1 MCKKFLFTF
10 YIASIIL
17 LLVSVFS
24 YAASEELQTY
34 SYKVINQHNIN
45 YIVGISADTT
55 LEELLSNISF
65 NSSFQVFTSDGSQAK
80 NTDLVKTGMYI
91 SINNNLYYLVV
102 GGDVNGDGKI
112 TQTDLLK
119 IRSHIVMIS
128 PLEDSFLQAADLGIS
143 ASITATDILQMKR
156 ILVNLMDQDSLYK
169 YSSSNNEFSYTTY
182 KLTNSIRLDR
192 YLDEYY
198 NTVTIPEQIQ
208 DSPVV
213 SLGKDLFAK
222 NYSIKTIEISKN
234 IMFIPLD
241 LLQRC
246 ANLESINISK
256 GNTNY
261 LSQDGIL
268 YSSDGKTL
276 ISYPPGKTNVS
287 YLIEETVQSLGPN
300 CFSNALLLKQLF
312 VPSAVTYINDSS
324 FENWS
329 GSVYGDDDSSI
340 INFAKSNN
348 LPYVIDKPPVVEQ
361 ITQSNTPSQ
370 VSGFSFLA
378 TDDAGIVAWTITKSE
393 EAATNW
399 TKITSTLRLNATKD
413 NITENGKY
421 IIWLKDCLNH
431 VTQKEVTVNN
441 IDYTPPTVTSINIIS
456 PGSGEIFFGETVTIR
471 VTFSEIIKGSAPTLL
486 LNVGGI
492 AGIGT
497 MQPGVV
503 SGTTNYIDYIYTTA
517 KQAGLITIASYSGG
531 NLTDLAGNI
540 AIINTKENTGNQVT
554 IKIANGNQI
563 ANTGVYIIP
572 PVDISQTYIGA
583 FFDSGHLG
591 LDIYKNDRTSGLP
604 IYACADGTITRVNR
618 GDGFVYIDHG
628 NGVVMRYGHMLG
640 DIVHSGAYAVGRQ
653 VKQGEQIGTMASQGI
668 SGLPAHLHLEI
679 IINGTEVDPLTYLP
693 ELLN

>member
-1 MCKKFLFTF
+1 MPSLYFPLFVE
-10 YIASIIL
+10 IL
-17 LLVSVFS
+17 LFLLYNKEEESEILCVKNFFLHFILHLSFFYLYPFFHMLLV
-24 YAASEELQTY
+24 
-34 SYKVINQHNIN
+34 KNCKHIN

-276 ISYPPGKTNVS
+276 ISYPPGKTNV
-287 YLIEETVQSLGPN
+287 
-300 CFSNALLLKQLF
+300 QL
-312 VPSAVTYINDSS
+312 ND
-324 FENWS
+324 
-329 GSVYGDDDSSI
+329 
-340 INFAKSNN
+340 
-348 LPYVIDKPPVVEQ
+348 
-361 ITQSNTPSQ
+361 T
-370 VSGFSFLA
+370 
-378 TDDAGIVAWTITKSE
+378 
-393 EAATNW
+393 
-399 TKITSTLRLNATKD
+399 
-413 NITENGKY
+413 
-421 IIWLKDCLNH
+421 H
-431 VTQKEVTVNN
+431 
-441 IDYTPPTVTSINIIS
+441 
-456 PGSGEIFFGETVTIR
+456 
-471 VTFSEIIKGSAPTLL
+471 
-486 LNVGGI
+486 
-492 AGIGT
+492 
-497 MQPGVV
+497 
-503 SGTTNYIDYIYTTA
+503 
-517 KQAGLITIASYSGG
+517 AS
-531 NLTDLAGNI
+531 
-540 AIINTKENTGNQVT
+540 
-554 IKIANGNQI
+554 
-563 ANTGVYIIP
+563 
-572 PVDISQTYIGA
+572 
-583 FFDSGHLG
+583 
-591 LDIYKNDRTSGLP
+591 
-604 IYACADGTITRVNR
+604 
-618 GDGFVYIDHG
+618 
-628 NGVVMRYGHMLG
+628 
-640 DIVHSGAYAVGRQ
+640 
-653 VKQGEQIGTMASQGI
+653 
-668 SGLPAHLHLEI
+668 
-679 IINGTEVDPLTYLP
+679 
-693 ELLN
+693 